1 MANKIGPFLG
11 FIRQIQIIHLSLSQQ
26 GVVVFQDILVACGLS
41 DAVSGL
47 VRRRCLRDRFCADHN
62 CLVLPVLYTFVFVF
76 VPVAV
81 SPCLCTGDN
90 RDRDSLLQTLL
101 CVGSHAT

>member
-1 MANKIGPFLG
+1 MPTALPGTACAPSRVVRG
-11 FIRQIQIIHLSLSQQ
+11 ADY
-26 GVVVFQDILVACGLS
+26 GVVFQDILVACGLS